1 MKLFKS
7 KITVA
12 ILTIVLIVTICGFVG
27 SITKENIR
35 NVGSYAKLE
44 SLYNKGED
52 NVVLEIIY
60 MLLVPYK
67 FGILEVSD
75 SVVDIPS
82 KGGSEFITPG
92 DHVSYTQG
100 GSSGLTSGISRPNK
114 TNTSDGS
121 HLTAGE
127 DYSTTNVQVEN
138 VDEADII
145 KTDGNYVYSMSGF
158 EVVITDATDPQNP
171 KVVSRID
178 STSSSTVP
186 EEMMIYKDKMILISK
201 KHSGGN
207 KNTLVETYDIT
218 DRANPK
224 KDKSFFIDYEYY
236 TSRISNGKLYVISTG
251 YMSKDDDERIV
262 DYYEEDYEQKQIGFK
277 NIHYFKDRPSSY
289 MTTISSYD
297 LDTIDSEFKVSSYIT
312 DVDNIYVSD
321 NNIYLADEDY
331 ENPDSA
337 FSAIGKIFGIK
348 GIWGLVDSYSDYDS
362 EKCTTILKIN
372 MKDDGKVKYKARQT
386 IKGTAIDQ
394 FSFDEYDSN
403 LRVALEE
410 EEGSKIVVLN
420 EKLKVIGETDPVEED
435 EHMYSSRFIGDKA
448 YLVTYRTIDP
458 LFVFDLSNPNKPKV
472 MGELKIP
479 GYSTY
484 LHPYDENHIIGIG
497 MQTDEQIIRNSS
509 GKVSSVRATITG
521 MKMALFDVSDI
532 KNPKQISEVEI
543 GDACTK
549 SAVLTNHKALLFSKE
564 RELIAIPVTSYDV
577 ENNLEK
583 TYYSDPE
590 IDDLIKDYTSSLS
603 STYISEGYLVYNLN
617 LEEGFKLKGVI
628 THGVNETSQ
637 SYSYKGNLLRGI
649 YIKDNLFTV
658 SQNMMKVN
666 RLDTLEQISSLEI

>member
-7 KITVA
+7 KITIG
-12 ILTIVLIVTICGFVG
+12 ILTIVLIITICGFVG

-52 NVVLEIIY
+52 NVLLEIIY

-67 FGILEVSD
+67 FGSSHFATSD
-75 SVVDIPS
+75 DVVN
-82 KGGSEFITPG
+82 
-92 DHVSYTQG
+92 VQG
-100 GSSGLTSGISRPNK
+100 FGSSGLDFFQPTGSIESVGSSSSGISIPNK

-121 HLTAGE
+121 NLTAGE

-158 EVVITDATDPQNP
+158 EVVITDVTDPQNP

-186 EEMMIYKDKMILISK
+186 EEMMIYNDKMILISK
-201 KHSGGN
+201 KHSGSN
-207 KNTLVETYDIT
+207 KNTLVEIYNIT

-224 KDKSFFIDYEYY
+224 KDKSFFIDYNYY
-236 TSRISNGKLYVISTG
+236 TSRISNGKLYVISSG
-251 YMSKDDDERIV
+251 YMSKDEDERIV

-297 LDTIDSEFKVSSYIT
+297 LDTIDVDFKVSSYIT

-331 ENPDSA
+331 ENPDTLLPV
-337 FSAIGKIFGIK
+337 IGKIFGIK
-348 GIWGLVDSYSDYDS
+348 GIWGLVDYDYDS

-372 MKDDGKVKYKARQT
+372 MKDDGEVKYKARQT
-386 IKGTAIDQ
+386 IDGTAIDQ
-394 FSFDEYDSN
+394 FSFDEYNSN

-410 EEGSKIVVLN
+410 EKGSKVVVLN

-435 EHMYSSRFIGDKA
+435 EHMYSSRFIGDRA

-458 LFVFDLSNPNKPKV
+458 LFVFDLSNPNNPKV

-497 MQTDEQIIRNSS
+497 MQTDEKIIRNSS

-532 KNPKQISEVEI
+532 KNPKQVSEVEI

-577 ENNLEK
+577 DNNIEK

-628 THGVNETSQ
+628 THGVDETSK
-637 SYSYKGNLLRGI
+637 SYSYSGNLLRGI

>member
-7 KITVA
+7 KITIG
-12 ILTIVLIVTICGFVG
+12 ILTIVLIITICGFVG

-52 NVVLEIIY
+52 NVLLEIIY

-67 FGILEVSD
+67 FGSSHFATSD
-75 SVVDIPS
+75 DVVN
-82 KGGSEFITPG
+82 
-92 DHVSYTQG
+92 VQG
-100 GSSGLTSGISRPNK
+100 IGSSGLDFFQPAGSLDSINSSSSGISLPNM
-114 TNTSDGS
+114 TNKGDGS
-121 HLTAGE
+121 NLTAGQ

-158 EVVITDATDPQNP
+158 EVVITDVTDPQNP

-186 EEMMIYKDKMILISK
+186 EEMMIYNDKMIIISK
-201 KHSGGN
+201 KHSRSN
-207 KNTLVETYDIT
+207 KNTLVEIYNIT

-224 KDKSFFIDYEYY
+224 KDKSFYIDYDYY
-236 TSRISNGKLYVISTG
+236 TSRISNGKLYVISSG
-251 YMSKDDDERIV
+251 YMSKDEDERIV

-289 MTTISSYD
+289 MTTVSSYD
-297 LDTIDSEFKVSSYIT
+297 LDAIDSDFKLSSYIT

-331 ENPDSA
+331 ENPESLLPV
-337 FSAIGKIFGIK
+337 IGRLFGIK
-348 GIWGLVDSYSDYDS
+348 GIWGLVDYEYDS

-372 MKDDGKVKYKARQT
+372 MKDDGEVKYKARQT

-403 LRVALEE
+403 LRIALEE
-410 EEGSKIVVLN
+410 EKGSKVVVLN

-435 EHMYSSRFIGDKA
+435 EHMYSSRFIGDRA

-458 LFVFDLSNPNKPKV
+458 LFVFDLSNPKDPKV

-532 KNPKQISEVEI
+532 KNPNQVSEVEI

-577 ENNLEK
+577 DNNIEK

-617 LEEGFKLKGVI
+617 LEKGFSLKGVI
-628 THGVNETSQ
+628 THGINETSK
-637 SYSYKGNLLRGI
+637 SYSYNGNLLRGI